1 MVHRKVS
8 RFSILQQIIALAC
21 VSLVGLMVF
30 SLTAFTVLHKVKV
43 NGPVYGEIVQGKDVV
58 ADILPPPEY
67 IIEPY
72 LVVLQAL
79 HESDGARQK
88 QLYESFVKLKKE
100 YDERHAYWQK
110 ELPEGEMKQLLV
122 DASYKPA
129 AMFFDTAATE
139 FFPAIQRGDAAK
151 AGDIV
156 KTSLAGFY
164 EAHRKQID
172 KLVTLTEAKGSQIEK
187 DAEKLLGRSQA
198 VMIGVCLVVF
208 LGCAILSAL
217 IIRSISGT
225 FAYCSAIT
233 DRIAAG
239 DLSLEVAV
247 AGRGSVR
254 TMLGSLKSMVE
265 NFRVVIGQVSVT
277 SADLA
282 TASRNLSTTSLSIA
296 ETTGKV
302 ASESESVATAGEQMA
317 GTSHEISRNCHA
329 AADNSQASSSIATT
343 GVDVVQQTI
352 TVMGRVAEQ
361 VRALS
366 ATVETLGQRSDQI
379 GAIIVTIED
388 IADQTN
394 LLALNAAIEAARA
407 GEQGRGF
414 AVVADEVRAL
424 AERTTKATREIG
436 EMIKVIQT
444 ETSGAVRAMEE
455 GVREVEGGT
464 AVAARSEHALH
475 EILEQVN
482 SVSLQI
488 SQIATAAE
496 EQTATTEQISNNIQ
510 HITLLVQDTAK
521 GSHECA
527 DSASRLAGL
536 ADGLQTVVNRFR
548 VA

>member
-1 MVHRKVS
+1 MVHRQVS

-21 VSLVGLMVF
+21 VSMAGFMVF

-43 NGPVYGEIVQGKDVV
+43 NGPVYGEIVQGKDLV

-72 LVVLQAL
+72 LIVLQAL
-79 HESDGARQK
+79 HEPDKTKQQ
-88 QLYESFVKLKKE
+88 QLYDSFTKLKKE
-100 YDERHAYWQK
+100 YEERHAYWQK
-110 ELPEGEMKQLLV
+110 ELQEGEMKQLLV
-122 DASYKPA
+122 DGSYNPA
-129 AMFFDTAATE
+129 MMFFDKAVKE
-139 FFPAIQRGDAAK
+139 FFPAIQQGDRAK
-151 AGDIV
+151 ADDIV
-156 KTSLAGFY
+156 KTSLAGLY
-164 EAHRKQID
+164 ETHRKQID
-172 KLVTLTEAKGSQIEK
+172 KLVALTEAKGSLIEK
-187 DAEKLLGRSQA
+187 DTDKLLGRSQTI
-198 VMIGVCLVVF
+198 MIGVCLVVL
-208 LGCAILSAL
+208 LGCAILSTL

-225 FAYCSAIT
+225 FAYCSSIT

-254 TMLGSLKSMVE
+254 TMLCSLKSMVDG
-265 NFRVVIGQVSVT
+265 FRDVIGRVSAT

-282 TASRNLSTTSLSIA
+282 NASRNLSVTSQSIA
-296 ETTGKV
+296 DTTEKV

-317 GTSHEISRNCHA
+317 GTSHEISRNCHV

-352 TVMGRVAEQ
+352 TVMERIAGQ

-424 AERTTKATREIG
+424 AERTTTATREIG

-464 AVAARSEHALH
+464 AVAGKSEHALH
-475 EILEQVN
+475 EIQEQVN

-496 EQTATTEQISNNIQ
+496 EQTATTEQISSNIQ

-536 ADGLQTVVNRFR
+536 ADGLQAVVNRFR
-548 VA
+548 LA